1 MANQLETLFK
11 LQGLDTLLL
20 DKQKTIEKYEA
31 ELAERRQAIAACDAK
46 IGALAATRKE
56 LVAQRALAERRLSDT
71 LELLKQRRQRLQKVR
86 NERELRAGQD
96 EITSG
101 QTELS
106 EVETLALELMAK
118 VEEMESVIEVARK
131 ERAGLESA
139 DHRQVSEAAERVQAL
154 RRELEADRGARDG
167 MAAQVE
173 ASLRKKYELILSR
186 RFGLAVV
193 EVDAAGCCVGCHV
206 QIPPQTLIEVRK
218 TGAVRVCPM
227 CQRLLFIGVAEV
239 DSAAS

>member
-20 DKQKTIEKYEA
+20 EKQKTIEKYEA
-31 ELAERRQAIAACDAK
+31 ELAERRQAIAACDAR
-46 IGALAATRKE
+46 IEALAATRKE
-56 LVAQRALAERRLSDT
+56 LVAQRALAERRLSDAM
-71 LELLKQRRQRLQKVR
+71 ELLKQRRQRLQKVR
-86 NERELRAGQD
+86 NERELRAGQE

-131 ERAGLESA
+131 ERADLESA
-139 DHRQVSEAAERVQAL
+139 DHRHVSDAAERVQTL
-154 RRELEADRGARDG
+154 RRELESDRGTRDG
-167 MAAQVE
+167 MAEQVE
-173 ASLRKKYELILSR
+173 AGLRKKYELILSR
-186 RFGLAVV
+186 RSGLAVV
-193 EVDAAGCCVGCHV
+193 EVDGAGCCVGCHV

-227 CQRLLFIGVAEV
+227 CQRLLFIGGIEV
-239 DSAAS
+239 DAVSL